1 MFKLLRYLKKY
12 WFIALLAPTF
22 MVGEVAMDMLLTS
35 YMEKMV
41 DYGIQTMNM
50 DNVVKYGLIMLGIV
64 AIGVLAGILSG
75 VFTNIAAFK
84 FSNDLRKDLYSKIMK
99 LSLNQTDDFRT
110 ASIITRVTN
119 DVTQIQS
126 MVSMSLRMLIRA
138 VSFFILGIVF
148 TLSISIRF
156 GTVLLIVL
164 PIEVVLIALFIKV
177 IFPVFKRIQA
187 KLDKLNTVVHENVD
201 GARVVKAFSKEP
213 FETNRFIKANEDYT
227 NENFFIAKMSAFA
240 MPVISLIIY
249 VAQIVIYYIGGTS
262 LISAAR
268 DYIEPTLMVGQ
279 ITQANTYIMM
289 VCMHM
294 IMLGI
299 MLSVFARGFA
309 SASRINEILDAPL
322 ELNDGNEDKDTLTE
336 HGTIEFKNVSFKYPG
351 AANNAL
357 TDVSFRI
364 NQGDTV
370 AIVGSTGCGKTTL
383 VDLIPRFSDATEGEV
398 LVDGRNV
405 KDYKKTELRET
416 VSICLQKSELFEGSI
431 KENISYGRCDASDEE
446 INKAA
451 SVAQVTEFLPTK
463 EKGIDDSVGEK
474 GSELSGGQKQRVSI
488 ARALLMNSEILIFDD
503 STSALDLVTEAKLHD
518 ALKRE
523 YPNTT
528 LLIVAQRIATAKHAD
543 KIIVLDDGMVSGFD
557 THDNL
562 MKNNAIYQD
571 IYNSQLKKEEVI
583 D

>member
-164 PIEVVLIALFIKV
+164 PIEVLLIALFIKV
-177 IFPVFKRIQA
+177 IFPVFKKIQA

-213 FETNRFIKANEDYT
+213 FETNRFVKANEDYT

-294 IMLGI
+294 IMLGV

-322 ELNDGNEDKDTLTE
+322 ELSDGNEDKDTLTE

-405 KDYKKTELRET
+405 KDFKKTELRET

-503 STSALDLVTEAKLHD
+503 STSALDLVTESKLHD

>member
-99 LSLNQTDDFRT
+99 LSLNQTDEFRT

-148 TLSISIRF
+148 TLTISIKF
-156 GTVLLIVL
+156 GIVLLIVL
-164 PIEVVLIALFIKV
+164 PIEVVLIAVFIKV
-177 IFPVFKRIQA
+177 IFPVFKRIQY

-213 FETNRFIKANEDYT
+213 FETNRFVKANDDYT
-227 NENFFIAKMSAFA
+227 NENFFIAKVSAFA

-249 VAQIVIYYIGGTS
+249 VAQIIIYYIGGTS

-294 IMLGI
+294 IMFGI

-322 ELNDGNEDKDTLTE
+322 ELNDGVLNKNTLTE

-351 AANNAL
+351 ASNNAL
-357 TDVSFRI
+357 TNVSFRI
-364 NQGDTV
+364 NRGDTV

-431 KENISYGRCDASDEE
+431 KENIAYGRNDASDEE

-518 ALKRE
+518 ALKKE

-562 MKNNAIYQD
+562 MQNNAIYQD

>member
-1 MFKLLRYLKKY
+1 
-12 WFIALLAPTF
+12 
-22 MVGEVAMDMLLTS
+22 
-35 YMEKMV
+35 
-41 DYGIQTMNM
+41 
-50 DNVVKYGLIMLGIV
+50 
-64 AIGVLAGILSG
+64 
-75 VFTNIAAFK
+75 
-84 FSNDLRKDLYSKIMK
+84 
-99 LSLNQTDDFRT
+99 
-110 ASIITRVTN
+110 
-119 DVTQIQS
+119 

-164 PIEVVLIALFIKV
+164 PIEVLLIALFIKV

-213 FETNRFIKANEDYT
+213 FETDRFVKANEDYT

>member
-164 PIEVVLIALFIKV
+164 PIEVLLIALFIKV

-213 FETNRFIKANEDYT
+213 FETNRFVKANEDYT

-294 IMLGI
+294 IMLGV

-322 ELNDGNEDKDTLTE
+322 ELSDGNEDKDTLTE

-405 KDYKKTELRET
+405 KDFKKTELRET